1 MAMTT
6 TTTQGHTTLRIYPAF
21 PVQSGIPDA
30 IAGSDTGSFRAG
42 SRRGHPL
49 RHPADLLLLAG
60 SVFSLGTAC
69 INFAWLRE
77 SGPAPDGLDWRTRL
91 RVRGRRHPVLTKV
104 QYTCMILA
112 FVLFAAYG
120 VALFAR

>member
-1 MAMTT
+1 MDI
-6 TTTQGHTTLRIYPAF
+6 LP
-21 PVQSGIPDA
+21 
-30 IAGSDTGSFRAG
+30 
-42 SRRGHPL
+42 
-49 RHPADLLLLAG
+49 LAG
-60 SVFSLGTAC
+60 SLFSLGTAL

-112 FVLFAAYG
+112 LVLYAAYG
-120 VALFAR
+120 VALLAG